1 MAAAIGA
8 AGAAMLGLTP
18 VTNRGEKLRPLR
30 ASGLYG
36 QPCWATDG
44 PAVRAT
50 PTKASANPA
59 ILRNDGRNMLASDGV
74 REPVELALCQH
85 HPVLLPLSMLRL
97 ARGYRVLFAGFRYR
111 VGAAARTWRSSRSS
125 QFGAT
130 RRHRGLQIASMARAW
145 VRGGLRLGL

>member
-1 MAAAIGA
+1 MAAAICA

-18 VTNRGEKLRPLR
+18 ITNRGEMLRPLR

-36 QPCWATDG
+36 QPCWATDE

-74 REPVELALCQH
+74 REPVELALRQH
-85 HPVLLPLSMLRL
+85 HPVLLTLSMLRL
-97 ARGYRVLFAGFRYR
+97 ARGYQG
-111 VGAAARTWRSSRSS
+111 
-125 QFGAT
+125 
-130 RRHRGLQIASMARAW
+130 
-145 VRGGLRLGL
+145 RLGSWRGPE